1 MEKYKI
7 ANKLD
12 LKDFKKME
20 QIEHNYFPNENVT
33 VAEEVYKW
41 YLKNP
46 DTCFAFLNETDE
58 VIASCNL
65 LPLKP
70 IVIEKIMK
78 EQLDEATITDKQIE
92 VYEEGKVY
100 DLYLSAISIDP
111 AYRNQISIL
120 KLLIKKVVAFFVKLE
135 EQNITIRQIMA
146 EASTKQGEN
155 ICKKLLKMVCQKKLP
170 NGIKFY
176 VIQQIDKQE
185 ILEQMKRIIN

>member
-1 MEKYKI
+1 MGKYKI

-46 DTCFAFLNETDE
+46 DTCFAILNETDE

-120 KLLIKKVVAFFVKLE
+120 KLLIEKVVAFFVKL
-135 EQNITIRQIMA
+135 
-146 EASTKQGEN
+146 
-155 ICKKLLKMVCQKKLP
+155 
-170 NGIKFY
+170 
-176 VIQQIDKQE
+176 
-185 ILEQMKRIIN
+185 

>member
-46 DTCFAFLNETDE
+46 DTCFAILNETDE

-70 IVIEKIMK
+70 MVIEKIMK

-155 ICKKLLKMVCQKKLP
+155 ICKKLLKMVCQKELP
-170 NGIKFY
+170 NGTKFY
-176 VIQQIDKQE
+176 VIQQIDKEE
-185 ILEQMKRIIN
+185 ILEQMKRIIH

>member
-41 YLKNP
+41 YLKNS
-46 DTCFAFLNETDE
+46 DTCFAILNETDK

-78 EQLDEATITDKQIE
+78 EQLDEVTITDKQIE

-135 EQNITIRQIMA
+135 EKNITIRQIMA
-146 EASTKQGEN
+146 EASTKQGES
-155 ICKKLLKMVCQKKLP
+155 ICKKLLKMVCQKELP
-170 NGIKFY
+170 NGTKFY
-176 VIQQIDKQE
+176 VIQQIDKEE
-185 ILEQMKRIIN
+185 ILEQMKRIIT

>member
-46 DTCFAFLNETDE
+46 DTCFAILNETDE

-70 IVIEKIMK
+70 MVIEKIMK

-92 VYEEGKVY
+92 LYEEGKVY

-155 ICKKLLKMVCQKKLP
+155 ICKKLLKMVCQKELP
-170 NGIKFY
+170 NGTKFY
-176 VIQQIDKQE
+176 VIQQIDKEE

>member
-1 MEKYKI
+1 MGKYKI

-46 DTCFAFLNETDE
+46 DTCFAILNETDE

-120 KLLIKKVVAFFVKLE
+120 KLLIEKVVAFFVKLE
-135 EQNITIRQIMA
+135 EKNITIRQIMA

-155 ICKKLLKMVCQKKLP
+155 ICKKLLKMVCQKELP
-170 NGIKFY
+170 NGTKFY
-176 VIQQIDKQE
+176 GIQQIDKEE
-185 ILEQMKRIIN
+185 ILEQMKKIIT

>member
-46 DTCFAFLNETDE
+46 DTCFAILNETDE

-70 IVIEKIMK
+70 MVIEKIMK

-100 DLYLSAISIDP
+100 DLYLSAISIEP

-155 ICKKLLKMVCQKKLP
+155 ICKKLLKMVCQKELP
-170 NGIKFY
+170 NGTKFY
-176 VIQQIDKQE
+176 VIQQIDKEE
-185 ILEQMKRIIN
+185 ILEQMKRIIH